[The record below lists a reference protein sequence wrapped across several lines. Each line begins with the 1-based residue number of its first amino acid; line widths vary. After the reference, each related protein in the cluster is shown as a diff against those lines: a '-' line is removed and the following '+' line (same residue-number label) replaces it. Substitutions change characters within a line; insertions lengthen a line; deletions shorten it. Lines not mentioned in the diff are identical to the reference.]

1 MITACL
7 LCAWHCSWWSGPLV
21 ISHSALQKG
30 TACLQTT
37 KHNIWDP
44 TARKS
49 PDAGLPLTVSNLQ
62 GQEESPGCQGSGRD
76 DQVLCQG
83 RGWTRCPQI
92 VHAPTSVTQL
102 LLDLLALCQTALH
115 KEFWGLFYFVFKD
128 YLLSFRLGRRLVRGF
143 LTLRQGLTYGKSL
156 DLVPPHLFSPE
167 DRENKIGNSLH
178 SYPFIYSKQFI
189 YNRSLGIHF
198 LFLMVVATVDQTV
211 IAVSRRKSAEHV

>member
-1 MITACL
+1 M
-7 LCAWHCSWWSGPLV
+7 
-21 ISHSALQKG
+21 
-30 TACLQTT
+30 
-37 KHNIWDP
+37 
-44 TARKS
+44 
-49 PDAGLPLTVSNLQ
+49 
-62 GQEESPGCQGSGRD
+62 
-76 DQVLCQG
+76 
-83 RGWTRCPQI
+83 
-92 VHAPTSVTQL
+92 
-102 LLDLLALCQTALH
+102 
-115 KEFWGLFYFVFKD
+115 FYFVFKD

-156 DLVPPHLFSPE
+156 DLVPPHLFSPG